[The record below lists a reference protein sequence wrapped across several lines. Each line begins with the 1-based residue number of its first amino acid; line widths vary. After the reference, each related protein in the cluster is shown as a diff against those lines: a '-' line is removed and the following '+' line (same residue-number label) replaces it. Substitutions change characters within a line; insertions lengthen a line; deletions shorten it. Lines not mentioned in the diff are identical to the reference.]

1 MLLLV
6 FLLLDLRVVVR
17 PHLLPLLHDLGAAF
31 LVLDVIRDDILE
43 SQHVPRIVLLRLDV
57 PRLTLLE
64 GCLGIVELLVGRSL
78 VRARP
83 SEGRV

>member
-6 FLLLDLRVVVR
+6 FLLLDLRVVAC
-17 PHLLPLLHDLGAAF
+17 PHLLPLLHNLSAAF

-43 SQHVPRIVLLRLDV
+43 SQHVPCIVLLRLDV
-57 PRLTLLE
+57 ARLTLLE
-64 GCLGIVELLVGRSL
+64 GSFGIVELLIGRSL